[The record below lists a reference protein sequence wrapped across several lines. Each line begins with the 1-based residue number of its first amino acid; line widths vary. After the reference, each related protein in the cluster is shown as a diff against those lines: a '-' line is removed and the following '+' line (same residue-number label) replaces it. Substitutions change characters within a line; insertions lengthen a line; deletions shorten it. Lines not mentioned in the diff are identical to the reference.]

1 MRVAT
6 TRRAAIAA
14 ITVLA
19 LGGCGGSGG
28 VSEPPVTKANLSS
41 DVLQLAVGVATFANG
56 AQGLNV
62 VSTFRQPNGLSATL
76 VNTPTL
82 SGPFTN
88 PAPSSQSCPGSS
100 FVAGLV
106 GRAYLAGF
114 AEYNGGFSVVGGAGT
129 DAGTHTISGSPQV
142 PPANPVACT
151 TLGEGGGVFAYG
163 LALQN
168 QTPDQTLNVGPAYFY
183 PQPLYAPPLQSPL
196 RYVGGPPA
204 YPNTRTGTY
213 PSGFVGYPQGF
224 LTFAIGVPPA
234 GMYTMNVLVPAANAA
249 SATFNASATI
259 AIPSGLP
266 AFAAPPTVT
275 EDANGDGGLTVAFV
289 APPGVTESVVD
300 IVDIGPNA
308 AASGSNP
315 AAPIFYTVVAH
326 GSGAQSVTL
335 PPNLGPVAPSGSA
348 SPSIVP
354 GDDYAVQV
362 IGADYPLFE
371 AGPPVNTGATP
382 TIAGANGQADITFAP
397 IAGNQSTVGYAGR
410 GRSTASTR
418 TR

>member
-1 MRVAT
+1 MRAAT
-6 TRRAAIAA
+6 TRPAAIAA
-14 ITVLA
+14 ITVIA
-19 LGGCGGSGG
+19 FTGCGGGGG
-28 VSEPPVTKANLSS
+28 VSEPPVTQANLSRN
-41 DVLQLAVGVATFANG
+41 VLQLAVGVATFQNG
-56 AQGLNV
+56 LQGLNV

-82 SGPFTN
+82 TGPFTN
-88 PAPSSQSCPGSS
+88 PAPPSQNCPGSS

-114 AEYNGGFSVVGGAGT
+114 AQYSGSFSVVGAAGT
-129 DAGTHTISGSPQV
+129 DAGTHSISGSPQV
-142 PPANPVACT
+142 APANPVACT

-183 PQPLYAPPLQSPL
+183 PQPLLAPQLQSPL

-224 LTFAIGVPPA
+224 LTFAIGAPPT
-234 GMYTMNVLVPAANAA
+234 GMYTLNVVVPAANAA
-249 SATFNASATI
+249 SATFNAGATI
-259 AIPSGLP
+259 AAPSGLP
-266 AFAAPPTVT
+266 AFAARPTVT

-300 IVDIGPNA
+300 IVDIGSNT

-326 GSGAQSVTL
+326 GGGAQSVTL
-335 PPNLGPVAPSGSA
+335 PPKLGPVAPNGTA
-348 SPSIVP
+348 SPSIMP
-354 GDDYAVQV
+354 GDDYVIQV

-371 AGPPVNTGATP
+371 AGPPANTAATP

-397 IAGNQSTVGYAGR
+397 IAGNQSQVGYAGR
-410 GRSTASTR
+410 ARLPAATR